1 MLPLVPFLLGVA
13 FFWAAIAKA
22 SRPSAWRAALL
33 GYALPRPLVVPV
45 LVLVP
50 ALELV
55 TGFLLSAGGDASKAG
70 AALAVA
76 LLAAF
81 SLAVLRAR
89 QVRGDRLPC
98 GCFGG
103 SGSRDYRL
111 MLVRNVFLGAVAAA
125 ILLVPRVARYELEA
139 PDSSQALPALLVGV
153 GVALVGWL
161 VMTARGAG
169 R

>member
-1 MLPLVPFLLGVA
+1 MLPLVPFLLAVA
-13 FFWAAIAKA
+13 FFWAAIAKG

-33 GYALPRPLVVPV
+33 GYRLPAGIVTPTLVVVPV
-45 LVLVP
+45 
-50 ALELV
+50 AELG

-89 QVRGDRLPC
+89 RLQGDRLPC

-111 MLVRNVFLGAVAAA
+111 MLVRNAFLGAVAAA
-125 ILLVPRVARYELEA
+125 ILLVPRVARYELAA
-139 PDSSQALPALLVGV
+139 PDSSQALPAVLVGV
-153 GVALVGWL
+153 GVALIGWL